1 MSCSTEPTDKKAF
14 GINVYK
20 KLNDLYGRKK
30 HYEVAEIQNSIKS
43 LDYPV
48 SWECW
53 ALVAFMLPANV
64 GEYLRAKETPM
75 NVLDMKRDMLK
86 AMTYGERDS
95 LNTPEFTGGKDI
107 ELSQLTQLNL
117 VEIVSFYAG
126 YSMGRDFVFD
136 MVGE

>member
-126 YSMGRDFVFD
+126 YSMGRYFVFD

>member
-43 LDYPV
+43 LDYPI

-126 YSMGRDFVFD
+126 YSMGRDFVLD